1 MKNIIELRDQ
11 LEKEINREVEFQFT
25 KALKECKTVG
35 ELRNFEPEKINVPV
49 SSNDGYSRLLFE
61 DMTSAINT
69 EIRYRFREKVDNH
82 INKLGVNL
90 KWKNQIT
97 TNIK

>member
-35 ELRNFEPEKINVPV
+35 KLRNFEPEWL
-49 SSNDGYSRLLFE
+49 SSPIPNSFNGLNKSELRFSLLSRDITF
-61 DMTSAINT
+61 SINT
-69 EIRYRFREKVDNH
+69 EIKNRLREKVDNY
-82 INKLGVNL
+82 IN
-90 KWKNQIT
+90 
-97 TNIK
+97 NISLYK